1 MQSIAKT
8 LKHKRMPVSEGGSD
22 QLTLLSF
29 RVLSVPSHFPRLM
42 QPKQA
47 TANEPWVIPWA

>member
-47 TANEPWVIPWA
+47 TANEPWVIP